1 MELIELGSNS
11 AVPFINEMTLAE
23 VTFLSHHFFIHSL
36 SLDFGMRTKF
46 SNPIKI
52 LSRMSG
58 T

>member
-1 MELIELGSNS
+1 MESIELGSNS

-23 VTFLSHHFFIHSL
+23 VTLESPFSHPQSL
-36 SLDFGMRTKF
+36 PDFGMRTKF